1 MHEITTTRAN
11 PLVDPAVHVWH
22 AEVPIYL
29 FLGGL
34 VAGLMILTGGWYLLR
49 GRPVSRALALLP
61 WTAPL
66 LLTVGMLFLWLDLE
80 NRWNAWRFY
89 LTWQPTSPMSW
100 GSWILLA
107 VYPVSLLM
115 AWVTTPDETRAA
127 ILERLPFG
135 RALMERAGGWATAR
149 AGALSWASLGFG
161 AALGVYTGVLLGTMA
176 ARPLWNSAILGPLF
190 LASGVS
196 SAAAFVLLYRVS
208 DDERLAIGRLDMG
221 VMLVEAMLLGL
232 WLVALGT
239 GSASSRAAAALLF
252 GGVYGA
258 AFWTLVVA
266 MGLVTPMVAEWIEA
280 RHGLV
285 PGRIPAVLVLLGG
298 FALRWIVVYAG
309 QESSVLMQT
318 AMR

>member
-135 RALMERAGGWATAR
+135 RALMERAGEWATAR

-252 GGVYGA
+252 GGAYGA